1 MVSDFDALLD
11 KVGWQLLRV
20 LQEDARLSFSELGR
34 RVGLSSPAVAERVR
48 RMEDAGIIT
57 GYRALVEPSKLG
69 YPTTAF
75 VHLKTT
81 GEHHSRIATVAH
93 TLAEVLEC
101 HHVTGQDSYMIKVIV
116 SSMVHLEHV
125 ISQLR
130 KYGETTT
137 SIVLSSPV
145 KAKMVMAGPS
155 VRTNGP
161 QLPPMAFEEAG

>member
-1 MVSDFDALLD
+1 MAGELESQLD

-48 RMEDAGIIT
+48 RMEDSGVIT

-75 VHLKTT
+75 IHLKVT
-81 GEHHSRIATVAH
+81 GEHHNRIATMAH
-93 TLAEVLEC
+93 TLAEVQEC

-125 ISQLR
+125 IAQLR
-130 KYGETTT
+130 TYGETTT

-155 VRTNGP
+155 VRVGP
-161 QLPPMAFEEAG
+161 QLPPIAYETAS